1 MNIANQQ
8 VSETQRKRY
17 IRMIII
23 GNLSLLFIFAVTLT
37 VYVQQTK
44 SQSAPLGLF
53 GEKKLSIIY
62 SSDTT
67 LSLVES
73 SQIDSMRLA
82 VKEIDY
88 EIAGYPIEIREMNNG
103 VGLGSK
109 RTWSADLETR
119 NAYRAANDPSV
130 IAYVGPGASG
140 AAQISMPL
148 LNYAGIPQISLSNTY
163 PGLTRPGYAQG
174 EPEKFYPTGVRH
186 YFRMTANDADQSRV
200 VLDVLKE
207 EGQGTVSILD
217 DGSTYGRGLA
227 REVGKLAADEAILIT
242 HSATLSTSTES
253 GVSEAQ
259 AILTASTSAVF
270 YGGSNGDAFLAVL
283 QTLHDAGYAGIII
296 GADGLTYTNFLN
308 DSKGFNENV
317 YVTGLGKTLTE
328 NDGEMTKN
336 FIVSFESEY
345 HRKPTATDATA
356 YDAMKLL
363 LYAIEKNGI
372 ERDAIIEAFN
382 TLEDFRGVL
391 GTIDFDEYGDATR
404 KSLQLFQIKN
414 NAYTLVRDI
423 EYQEK

>member
-23 GNLSLLFIFAVTLT
+23 GNLSLPIFFAVTLT

-148 LNYAGIPQISLSNTY
+148 LNYADRKSTRLNSSHSQISY
-163 PGLTRPGYAQG
+163 
-174 EPEKFYPTGVRH
+174 
-186 YFRMTANDADQSRV
+186 
-200 VLDVLKE
+200 
-207 EGQGTVSILD
+207 
-217 DGSTYGRGLA
+217 
-227 REVGKLAADEAILIT
+227 
-242 HSATLSTSTES
+242 
-253 GVSEAQ
+253 
-259 AILTASTSAVF
+259 AVF
-270 YGGSNGDAFLAVL
+270 CL
-283 QTLHDAGYAGIII
+283 
-296 GADGLTYTNFLN
+296 
-308 DSKGFNENV
+308 K
-317 YVTGLGKTLTE
+317 K
-328 NDGEMTKN
+328 KN
-336 FIVSFESEY
+336 
-345 HRKPTATDATA
+345 
-356 YDAMKLL
+356 
-363 LYAIEKNGI
+363 
-372 ERDAIIEAFN
+372 
-382 TLEDFRGVL
+382 
-391 GTIDFDEYGDATR
+391 
-404 KSLQLFQIKN
+404 
-414 NAYTLVRDI
+414 
-423 EYQEK
+423 